1 MPLIFEDSQKVTK
14 KQIYIPQKAKQKFK
28 AMEKIYEPLLD
39 KNVAGSKVLKSLA
52 ADKKYNKKGVNANQ
66 NGNEI
71 TQNSVSVEDAKVRL
85 HRLNKLP
92 QNDIRR
98 ELNGGELAANLYKKG
113 IEIARSQEKVSTVE
127 PPKPPK
133 PTSANATKPPSVKT
147 KTISKPNGKIT
158 FTVTSEN
165 RVIKESDDG
174 WHIFYD
180 YLEDYDAHY
189 VLDEFFDNPNGKQN
203 WGVLINPEMY
213 AKALRELSRFGTLTN
228 STFPSKYVYQ
238 WMGIIMKNTAILC
251 ANTDLVGHSQSFPI
265 DDVVDIAEYR
275 FGIDL
280 EPDYEA
286 CSEWLDEQGLYD
298 WMSMPDGS
306 DAWSDFGID
315 PLMKIIKEYNEDL
328 PPEKV
333 LVLVNRALDVYH
345 QRGDMASIFIQGGSK
360 TLSKIAEH
368 VQKSKKKIYINE
380 KKLLKVKHKLV

>member
-1 MPLIFEDSQKVTK
+1 MPLIFEYSTDVKNRKNAIPKNIRDYSSALYNVLDKLNVPKNKLKGLKTLATTDVYNQKGPDSKTNGKEQKVKYITTNDAMIRLKRDGEYDITK
-14 KQIYIPQKAKQKFK
+14 GGKLIHDFLKQCVAK
-28 AMEKIYEPLLD
+28 
-39 KNVAGSKVLKSLA
+39 S
-52 ADKKYNKKGVNANQ
+52 
-66 NGNEI
+66 
-71 TQNSVSVEDAKVRL
+71 TR
-85 HRLNKLP
+85 
-92 QNDIRR
+92 
-98 ELNGGELAANLYKKG
+98 
-113 IEIARSQEKVSTVE
+113 QEKVSPVD
-127 PPKPPK
+127 PPK
-133 PTSANATKPPSVKT
+133 PTSNDEVKPSSIEQEKIT
-147 KTISKPNGKIT
+147 TPNGKIT
-158 FTVTSEN
+158 YTVTAEN
-165 RVIKESDDG
+165 RAINESDDG

-180 YLEDYDAHY
+180 YLEEYDAHY
-189 VLDEFFDNPNGKQN
+189 ILDEFFDNPNGKQN

-213 AKALRELSRFGTLTN
+213 VKALRELSRFGKLTN

-251 ANTDLVGHSQSFPI
+251 ANTDLAGHSQAFPI

-280 EPDYEA
+280 EPDYDA

-360 TLSKIAEH
+360 ALSKIAEET
-368 VQKSKKKIYINE
+368 KKDAKKIYISE
-380 KKLLKVKHKLV
+380 KKLLDIKNNII